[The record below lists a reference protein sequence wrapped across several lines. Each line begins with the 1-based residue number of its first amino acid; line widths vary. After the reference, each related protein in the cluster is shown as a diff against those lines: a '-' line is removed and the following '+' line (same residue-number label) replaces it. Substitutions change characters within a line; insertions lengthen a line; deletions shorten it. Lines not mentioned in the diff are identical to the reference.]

1 MAKNSRR
8 HQPHPS
14 NFGLENLEGRALLS
28 ASLFSRAEVG
38 HNWRAQQARPTC
50 RAAHLSGVQ
59 PLASAGATGL
69 TPAQMRHAYG
79 VDSISFN
86 GVTGNGAGQTIAIV
100 DAYDDPTAAS
110 DLQAFDRA
118 FGLVDAPSFTK
129 LNQNGGTAPAGVDP
143 AGGGNT
149 WGPVGT
155 RHNARAPPAPPP
167 P

>member
-28 ASLFSRAEVG
+28 ASLSSKAEAA
-38 HNWRAQQARPTC
+38 HNWRAQHARPTY
-50 RAAHLSGVQ
+50 RAAHLNGVK

-118 FGLVDAPSFTK
+118 FWLVDAPSFTK
-129 LNQNGGTAPAGVDP
+129 LNQNGGTGPPGGGP
-143 AGGGNT
+143 AGGGESRAD
-149 WGPVGT
+149 VGIGC
-155 RHNARAPPAPPP
+155 
-167 P
+167 